1 MRALHCPLY
10 VHGRYIM
17 NEKFPYRHYI
27 KFNPE
32 ERNFLDTKF
41 KTNNRNDR
49 IQKIKEFL
57 LKVETVITE
66 SERDKK
72 VRLENK
78 LTQIKIYKE
87 LKSLNFTHTQISNI
101 INDNQEFKE
110 PSLPFVESEP
120 KKSLI
125 HDSYCEECKHYHARS
140 EPHVCTLLNCSC
152 EVRF

>member
-1 MRALHCPLY
+1 
-10 VHGRYIM
+10 M
-17 NEKFPYRHYI
+17 NEKIPALHQ
-27 KFNPE
+27 FNLNPD

-41 KTNNRNDR
+41 KTNNRYDR

-110 PSLPFVESEP
+110 QSLPFVESEP

-125 HDSYCEECKHYHARS
+125 HDSYCEDCKHYHARS
-140 EPHVCTLLNCSC
+140 EPHVCTLLSCNC